1 MENNSRRSFLKDT
14 CKICLLG
21 ATTFS
26 ITEFLMSCGTTA
38 KSFKTTVTDNKIE
51 VPLSLFDTSNSQII
65 SPRNYAYEIAVQ
77 KNTDNTFQAL
87 LLRCTHQNNQLIPTG
102 SGYYCSLH
110 GSQYDKQG
118 HVKKGPAEKGLPHLT
133 IETTP
138 TNLIIH
144 I

>member
-14 CKICLLG
+14 CKVCLLG

-26 ITEFLMSCGTTA
+26 IAEFLVSCGTTA
-38 KSFKTTVTDNKIE
+38 KGFKTTVTDNKIE

-65 SPRNYAYEIAVQ
+65 SPRNYEYEIAVQ

-118 HVKKGPAEKGLPHLT
+118 NVKKGPAEKGLPCLT

>member
-1 MENNSRRSFLKDT
+1 MERRSFLKDT
-14 CKICLLG
+14 CKVCLLG

-26 ITEFLMSCGTTA
+26 IAEFLASCGSTA
-38 KSFKTTVTDNKIE
+38 KGFKTSVTDHKIE
-51 VPLSLFDTSNSQII
+51 VPLSLFDASAMQII
-65 SPRNYAYEIAVQ
+65 SPRNYEYEIAVQ
-77 KNTDNTFQAL
+77 KNTDNTFEAL

-110 GSQYDKQG
+110 GSQYDKKG
-118 HVKKGPAEKGLPHLT
+118 KVKKGPAEKPLPSLQV
-133 IETTP
+133 ETTP

>member
-14 CKICLLG
+14 CKVCLLG
-21 ATTFS
+21 AATFS
-26 ITEFLMSCGTTA
+26 ITEFLASCGTTA
-38 KSFKTTVTDNKIE
+38 KGFKTTVTDNKIE
-51 VPLSLFDTSNSQII
+51 LPLSLFDTSNSQII
-65 SPRNYAYEIAVQ
+65 SPRNYEYEIAVQ

-118 HVKKGPAEKGLPHLT
+118 NIKKGPAEKGLPHLM

>member
-1 MENNSRRSFLKDT
+1 MENNSRRNFLKDT
-14 CKICLLG
+14 CKVCLLG

-26 ITEFLMSCGTTA
+26 IAEFLASCGTTA
-38 KSFKTTVTDNKIE
+38 KGFKTSVTDHKIE
-51 VPLSLFDTSNSQII
+51 VPLSLFATSNSQII
-65 SPRNYAYEIAVQ
+65 SPGNYEYEIAVQ
-77 KNTDNTFQAL
+77 KNPDSTFQAL

-102 SGYYCSLH
+102 SGYLCSLH

-118 HVKKGPAEKGLPHLT
+118 YVKKGPAEKALPRLNV
-133 IETTP
+133 ETTP

>member
-1 MENNSRRSFLKDT
+1 MERRSFLKDT
-14 CKICLLG
+14 CKICVLG

-26 ITEFLMSCGTTA
+26 IAEFLASCGTTV
-38 KSFKTTVTDNKIE
+38 KGFKTTVTDNKIE
-51 VPLSLFDTSNSQII
+51 VPLSLFDASATQII
-65 SPRNYAYEIAVQ
+65 SPKNYEYEIAVQ
-77 KNTDNTFQAL
+77 KNTDSTFQAL

-118 HVKKGPAEKGLPHLT
+118 KVKKGPAERPLPLLT
-133 IETTP
+133 VETTP

>member
-1 MENNSRRSFLKDT
+1 MERRSFLKDT
-14 CKICLLG
+14 CKVCLLG

-26 ITEFLMSCGTTA
+26 IAEFLASCGTTA
-38 KSFKTTVTDNKIE
+38 KGFKTSVTDNKIE
-51 VPLSLFDTSNSQII
+51 VPLSLFDASAMQII
-65 SPRNYAYEIAVQ
+65 SPRNYEYEIAVQ

-118 HVKKGPAEKGLPHLT
+118 KVKKGPAEKPLPSLT
-133 IETTP
+133 VETTP